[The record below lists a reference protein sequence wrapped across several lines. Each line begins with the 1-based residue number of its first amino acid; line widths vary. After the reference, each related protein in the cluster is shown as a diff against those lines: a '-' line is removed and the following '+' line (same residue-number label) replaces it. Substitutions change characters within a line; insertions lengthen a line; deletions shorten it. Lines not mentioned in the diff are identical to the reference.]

1 MATSDTALSML
12 ADSRDGERDEGR
24 IFDDD
29 GATIT
34 RLAEAAGVRVE
45 YVRVDLRALTCE
57 RRTVEPKE
65 EGA

>member
-12 ADSRDGERDEGR
+12 RDSRDAERNAR